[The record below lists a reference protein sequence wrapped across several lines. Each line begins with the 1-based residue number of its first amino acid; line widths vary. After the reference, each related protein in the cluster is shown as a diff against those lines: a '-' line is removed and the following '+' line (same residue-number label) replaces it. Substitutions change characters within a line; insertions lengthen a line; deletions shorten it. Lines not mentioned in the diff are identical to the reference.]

1 MSDQHSIQLY
11 LSAEHDCSYLPG
23 KVARTAF
30 IDPNAR
36 LDTGLYSLL
45 IDRGFR
51 RSGNMVYKP
60 LCDDC
65 SSCVPVRVPAARFIP
80 RRSHRRIWKKWDQ
93 VVTVER
99 EARFIP
105 EHFALYS
112 RYLAS
117 RHPEG
122 EMTGQS
128 ADQYMSFLGSSWC
141 DTRFLEFRLADKLV
155 ALSTVDMLAGGMSA
169 VYTCFD
175 PDYSSMSPGVFAV
188 LWQIRET
195 HRRELPWVYL
205 GFWVPGCQKM
215 EYKSQYRPLQ
225 AYLNEQWREFS
236 PNESIG

>member
-1 MSDQHSIQLY
+1 
-11 LSAEHDCSYLPG
+11 
-23 KVARTAF
+23 
-30 IDPNAR
+30 
-36 LDTGLYSLL
+36 
-45 IDRGFR
+45 
-51 RSGNMVYKP
+51 
-60 LCDDC
+60 
-65 SSCVPVRVPAARFIP
+65 
-80 RRSHRRIWKKWDQ
+80 
-93 VVTVER
+93 
-99 EARFIP
+99 
-105 EHFALYS
+105 
-112 RYLAS
+112 
-117 RHPEG
+117 
-122 EMTGQS
+122 
-128 ADQYMSFLGSSWC
+128 MSFLGSSWC